1 MEFNSYFT
9 ACVSLLYIKC
19 HSISMPAAYA
29 VVVKYMLL
37 LQVSRLLWDL
47 LGDVSQPFYY
57 GPLGLDH
64 SISTRRALKVS
75 VPGNYKD
82 FKHQSIST
90 SLERDCC
97 TLKKK
102 SQEPRKKNTWNK
114 DGDISDHA
122 ASSCFLLYSVYG
134 YDSALERNA

>member
-102 SQEPRKKNTWNK
+102 AKNQERRTPGIKMVISQITLHQVVSFFILSM
-114 DGDISDHA
+114 GMTVH
-122 ASSCFLLYSVYG
+122 
-134 YDSALERNA
+134 